1 MYNEEQFIID
11 DNLRQKVFTLL
22 KNYKKADMSDM
33 DALKFLKT
41 LLVSAQDFSY
51 KAYDDESANT
61 INLYDFLA
69 YTLIKHFNDKNDENN
84 EDDIYLEI
92 LYMLF
97 KEDVNI
103 KISQSELMSI
113 FDNLEKIKISDKL
126 KEYIY
131 DICYAKNVLRNFDFY
146 YLNQNL
152 NVDPLDNKYYIEKFS
167 NLEKIINK
175 YNVNFYN
182 YDMTNKLNLNKTN
195 LVSEFDENIE
205 NLIINNYENKGKM
218 K

>member
-11 DNLRQKVFTLL
+11 DNMRQKVFALL

-51 KAYDDESANT
+51 KVYDDESTNT

-97 KEDVNI
+97 KEEVNI
-103 KISQSELMSI
+103 KISQPELMSI
-113 FDNLEKIKISDKL
+113 FDNLDKIKISDKL

-131 DICYAKNVLRNFDFY
+131 DICYAKHVVRNVDFY
-146 YLNQNL
+146 NLNQNL
-152 NVDPLDNKYYIEKFS
+152 NLDSLNTKYYNDKLL

-175 YNVNFYN
+175 YNINFYN
-182 YDMTNKLNLNKTN
+182 YDMTNNLNLNKIN
-195 LVSEFDENIE
+195 LSSDFDENIE
-205 NLIINNYENKGKM
+205 NIIINSYENKGK
-218 K
+218 KK